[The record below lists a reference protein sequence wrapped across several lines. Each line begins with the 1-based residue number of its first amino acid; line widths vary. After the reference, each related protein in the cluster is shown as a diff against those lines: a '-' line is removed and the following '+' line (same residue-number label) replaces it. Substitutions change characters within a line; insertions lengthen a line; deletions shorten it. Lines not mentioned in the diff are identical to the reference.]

1 LWPESVIAEQPLQG
15 SIDCIAVFLLTRVGT
30 ASWPAPDR
38 SWRQCPFGFHRE
50 NSRAFCITRK
60 GLICV
65 KFFTIINNA
74 LYARETDVRTPTEQR
89 RNWDAIARNAYCQE
103 GSTKADAK
111 LSRGVVQSAEGLN
124 KMTMD
129 EVLPA
134 SSSHGRTQRAKPA
147 AGFNRRMRKTA
158 CPVVWEGHG
167 AQSP

>member
-38 SWRQCPFGFHRE
+38 SWRQFPFGFHRE

-74 LYARETDVRTPTEQR
+74 LYAREPDVRTPTEQR

-103 GSTKADAK
+103 GSTKADAHTKADAK
-111 LSRGVVQSAEGLN
+111 LLRGVVLQKRHDPAHGLEQSLRLARARLGANAPSL
-124 KMTMD
+124 
-129 EVLPA
+129 V
-134 SSSHGRTQRAKPA
+134 GRFWCK
-147 AGFNRRMRKTA
+147 F
-158 CPVVWEGHG
+158 
-167 AQSP
+167 S